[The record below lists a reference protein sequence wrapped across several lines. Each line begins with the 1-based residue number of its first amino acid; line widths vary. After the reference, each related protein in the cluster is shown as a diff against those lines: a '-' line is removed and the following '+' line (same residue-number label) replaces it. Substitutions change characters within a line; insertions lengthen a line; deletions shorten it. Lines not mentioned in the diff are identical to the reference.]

1 VLVLIAGEWSAT
13 TGGAWVAFLTTV
25 YSILGAAIALAAA
38 GSLLR
43 ARRTP
48 DAATP
53 IVLVAAVVLTLG
65 SGLADITALDRSQLP
80 TTLAPALDRTLVALV
95 LGASVGVLV
104 TAARRLRGSPRAP
117 VAAAAAPPPAA

>member
-1 VLVLIAGEWSAT
+1 V
-13 TGGAWVAFLTTV
+13 
-25 YSILGAAIALAAA
+25 
-38 GSLLR
+38 LR

-53 IVLVAAVVLTLG
+53 ILLVAAVVLTLG

-80 TTLAPALDRTLVALV
+80 TTLSHSLDRTFVALV

-104 TAARRLRGSPRAP
+104 TAARRLRGAPRPAVTVP
-117 VAAAAAPPPAA
+117 ATPPAHA